1 MFQVSKKFWGNIRVA
16 GGVVGAV
23 AVVYGLLAPL
33 PYLSIVGIIILLIVY
48 YFSQRNSR
56 LKEAWL
62 NHYLDTVV
70 RNIDRANNYAL
81 HKIPVGIAVFDKEG
95 SLQWKNELFETWVG
109 GKADEGDSFSAIL
122 QIGRAHV

>member
-62 NHYLDTVV
+62 NH
-70 RNIDRANNYAL
+70 
-81 HKIPVGIAVFDKEG
+81 
-95 SLQWKNELFETWVG
+95 
-109 GKADEGDSFSAIL
+109 
-122 QIGRAHV
+122 